1 MSHACYCLLSPT
13 GATYIGYT
21 VNLDRRLRQHN
32 GELSGGAKYT
42 HKTKGWKRICSI
54 GEFPTQRDALQ
65 FEWAW
70 KHRSKKFK
78 GTPVEKRMFAL
89 VELLN
94 SEQSTRSATP
104 FSFYENPLW
113 ILVEDSICSSLE
125 TKELQ
130 YGCVL
135 S

>member
-1 MSHACYCLLSPT
+1 
-13 GATYIGYT
+13 
-21 VNLDRRLRQHN
+21 LRQHN

-42 HKTKGWKRICSI
+42 HKTVGWKRICSV

-70 KHRSKKFK
+70 KHRSRKIK
-78 GTPVEKRMFAL
+78 GNPVEKRLSAL
-89 VELLN
+89 VDLLN

-104 FSFYENPLW
+104 FSFYENPLCVF
-113 ILVEDSICSSLE
+113 IEDPICSSLE
-125 TKELQ
+125 SQSLQ
-130 YGCVL
+130 YACVL